1 MCCGSYVTVPGV
13 LPMFVAAFCMGVIGV
28 GVGDVM
34 GMVVALVLVG
44 SCQLLAAWSSFA

>member
-1 MCCGSYVTVPGV
+1 M

-28 GVGDVM
+28 GVGVGAVL